1 LTFHGERD
9 IIKTVKQ
16 EEEMMMG
23 SLYEITQE
31 FLEFQ
36 KQLEE
41 MDLEDELFKDTLD
54 SAMFPIEVKT
64 ENIIKHIKTLEA
76 LADAKKLEAKRLS
89 DSASSDLKKVE
100 WFKNYLT
107 DNLNKAGIKKLQAG
121 VFNVGFRKG
130 SEVVEVNEEEVPEAI
145 ARVGGVF
152 RLKEP
157 QPPKLISKTE
167 IKKILKEHPEIKI
180 PGVSLVRKPDTLT
193 VK

>member
-1 LTFHGERD
+1 LTFHGERV
-9 IIKTVKQ
+9 ILKTVKQ

-31 FLEFQ
+31 FMEFQ

-41 MDLEDELFKDTLD
+41 MDLDDQTFEDTLD
-54 SAMFPIEVKT
+54 SAMFSIEVKA

-89 DSASSDLKKVE
+89 DSASSDLRKVE
-100 WFKNYLT
+100 RFKNYLT

-130 SEVVEVNEEEVPEAI
+130 SEVVEVSDTFDIESIKNQNFIRTKKELDKAKIKES
-145 ARVGGVF
+145 
-152 RLKEP
+152 LKQGYE
-157 QPPKLISKTE
+157 
-167 IKKILKEHPEIKI
+167 I
-180 PGVSLVRKPDTLT
+180 PGVKLIRKDDSLVIK
-193 VK
+193 

>member
-1 LTFHGERD
+1 
-9 IIKTVKQ
+9 
-16 EEEMMMG
+16 MMMG

-31 FLEFQ
+31 FMEFQ

-121 VFNVGFRKG
+121 VFSVGFRKG
-130 SEVVEVNEEEVPEAI
+130 SEVVEVDESKIPSYEKNPHLYIEQDPKLM
-145 ARVGGVF
+145 GKTQ
-152 RLKEP
+152 LKE
-157 QPPKLISKTE
+157 
-167 IKKILKEHPEIKI
+167 ILKAGVEI
-180 PGVSLVRKPDTLT
+180 PGVSLVRKPDTLQ